1 MLWSILSTQVLTLK
15 ETRGT
20 TKCVCGTGYA
30 RTETDS
36 EREVSSPSPR
46 PPHAVV
52 VQVKQVRQIVISGTP
67 ELSFFFLFHLVLTEL
82 TFHNML

>member
-1 MLWSILSTQVLTLK
+1 MLWSILSTEVLTLK

-52 VQVKQVRQIVISGTP
+52 VQVKQVRQIVISA
-67 ELSFFFLFHLVLTEL
+67 
-82 TFHNML
+82 